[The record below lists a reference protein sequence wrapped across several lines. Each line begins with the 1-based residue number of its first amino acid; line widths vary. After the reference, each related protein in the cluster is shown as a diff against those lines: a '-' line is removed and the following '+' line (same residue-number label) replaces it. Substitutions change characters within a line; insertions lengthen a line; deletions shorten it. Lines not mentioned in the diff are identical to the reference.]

1 MKQKIFILFLITA
14 SLVLLSFIT
23 PSFLHNKSH
32 EIYNNQLVASHI
44 YGLIEGNIERPVGV
58 TTGLS
63 SDEFLIRALER
74 EENTDEKIMEEMFSS
89 FLTSVKNQFG
99 FVSTYVISEKTKRFY
114 TPNGIAKI
122 VNPQMDPYDNW
133 YPIFMKTGLK
143 LQVDTNRDQF
153 YNYQWTIFIN
163 ARIIGTEGKTIGVCG
178 IGLPMSDWQNFLLPV
193 EKEYKVKI
201 NLIDKQGLVQID
213 TDLNNIKNAYI
224 SDAIS
229 EEVNDRGFYHSL
241 QGRNGFR
248 MVRFITN
255 MNWYLVVQGN
265 NVIEGQIYG
274 TIIICLIYICLLLSI
289 ILQFLAHKKV
299 SRHNLVKTSL
309 PEDELTGLP
318 NRNYLKESYGELGV
332 FNTTRYKSL
341 AVFDIDH
348 FKIVNDGRD
357 GDKIILEIV
366 ELAKQ
371 AMNEHGIMF
380 RWSGDEFVLFLEMD
394 LKEAEERFRHFCKEA
409 QDSIDVTVSVGLVEV
424 DLSVSIKTNYYRAVQ
439 ACYSIKENGGNGV
452 GVR

>member
-99 FVSTYVISEKTKRFY
+99 FASTYVISEKTKRFY

-143 LQVDTNRDQF
+143 LQVDTNREQF

-229 EEVNDRGFYHSL
+229 EEVNDRGFYHSQ

-274 TIIICLIYICLLLSI
+274 TIIICIIYICLLLSI

-348 FKIVNDGRD
+348 FKIVNDSRD
-357 GDKIILEIV
+357 GDKIILDIV

-394 LKEAEERFRHFCKEA
+394 LKEAEERFRYFCKEA
-409 QDSIDVTVSVGLVEV
+409 QESIDVTVSVGLVEV

>member
-23 PSFLHNKSH
+23 PTFFHNKSH
-32 EIYNNQLVASHI
+32 EFFNNQLLASHI
-44 YGLIEGNIERPVGV
+44 FGLIEGNIERPIGV

-74 EENTDEKIMEEMFSS
+74 EDNTDEKIMEEMFSS

-99 FVSTYVISEKTKRFY
+99 YASTYVISDKTKRFY
-114 TPNGIAKI
+114 TPTGVAKI

-143 LQVDTNRDQF
+143 IQVDTNRDQF
-153 YNYQWTIFIN
+153 NDYQWTIFIN
-163 ARIIGTEGKTIGVCG
+163 ARINNTEGKTIGVCG
-178 IGLPMSDWQNFLLPV
+178 IGLPMKDWQNFLLPV

-201 NLIDKQGLVQID
+201 NLIDNQGLVQID
-213 TDLNNIKNAYI
+213 TDFNNIKNAYI
-224 SDAIS
+224 SNAIS
-229 EEVNDRGFYHSL
+229 ENVNNRGFYHTQ

-265 NVIEGQIYG
+265 NIIEGQIYG
-274 TIIICLIYICLLLSI
+274 TIIIVFIYIFLLLAI
-289 ILQFLAHKKV
+289 ILLFLAHKKV
-299 SRHNLVKTSL
+299 SRHNLIKTSL

-357 GDKIILEIV
+357 GDKIILDIV
-366 ELAKQ
+366 KLAKQ
-371 AMNEHGIMF
+371 AMNEQGIMF
-380 RWSGDEFVLFLEMD
+380 RWSGDEFVLFLEIE
-394 LKEAEERFRHFCKEA
+394 LKEAEERFKHFCNEA
-409 QDSIDVTVSVGLVEV
+409 KNSIDVTISVGLVAV

-439 ACYSIKENGGNGV
+439 ACYSIKEKGGNGV
-452 GVR
+452 GIR